1 MEAVDLLLLG
11 KKWQRED
18 WFLGSVTIR
27 ILKKKKATGPGQ
39 NIGFLGRTH
48 NNSLH
53 PGVSKGSKKLLGNA
67 RGSLMMDWHHVQVEL
82 LLLAVYIQYFFFH
95 RIIIEVDIM
104 LETRQIKL
112 RQVLKTNI
120 IW

>member
-1 MEAVDLLLLG
+1 MAKRRLVFGISNHQDSE
-11 KKWQRED
+11 KK
-18 WFLGSVTIR
+18 GH
-27 ILKKKKATGPGQ
+27 
-39 NIGFLGRTH
+39 RTWSEHWVFRKDSH

-82 LLLAVYIQYFFFH
+82 LLLVVYIQYFFFH

>member
-1 MEAVDLLLLG
+1 
-11 KKWQRED
+11 
-18 WFLGSVTIR
+18 
-27 ILKKKKATGPGQ
+27 
-39 NIGFLGRTH
+39 
-48 NNSLH
+48 
-53 PGVSKGSKKLLGNA
+53 
-67 RGSLMMDWHHVQVEL
+67 MMDWHHVQVEL
-82 LLLAVYIQYFFFH
+82 LLLAVYLEYFFFH

>member
-1 MEAVDLLLLG
+1 MAKRRLVFGISNHQDFE
-11 KKWQRED
+11 
-18 WFLGSVTIR
+18 
-27 ILKKKKATGPGQ
+27 KKATGPSQ

-48 NNSLH
+48 TIILH

-82 LLLAVYIQYFFFH
+82 LLLVVYIQYFFFH